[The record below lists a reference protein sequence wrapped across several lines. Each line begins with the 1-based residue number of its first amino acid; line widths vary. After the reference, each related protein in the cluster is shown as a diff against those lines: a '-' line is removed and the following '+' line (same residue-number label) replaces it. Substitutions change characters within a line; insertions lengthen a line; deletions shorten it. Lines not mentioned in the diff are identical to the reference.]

1 MKFLVDAQL
10 PLRLARLLQTAGY
23 DTLHTR
29 DLPQQNATPDFDINA
44 LSIAQQR
51 IVITK
56 DTDFLNSFLTLQQP
70 YKLLLITTG
79 NIRNSE
85 LEALF
90 MQNLQHLVELFEQY
104 SYIEMNRDAIVV
116 HQ

>member
-10 PLRLARLLQTAGY
+10 PRRLAQWLQTAGH

-29 DLPQQNATPDFDINA
+29 DLPQQNATPDQDINA

-56 DTDFLNSFLTLQQP
+56 DTDFLNSFLTRQEP
-70 YKLLLITTG
+70 YKLLLIY
-79 NIRNSE
+79 NWK
-85 LEALF
+85 
-90 MQNLQHLVELFEQY
+90 Y
-104 SYIEMNRDAIVV
+104 
-116 HQ
+116 